1 MDPTQAFLL
10 ECIHKL
16 HQRISALENMVVS
29 LTEHRH
35 DEWGRIFCVGEN
47 GYIRALGSLP
57 TTPPVSQANQS
68 VQLAC
73 LDGLRQA
80 QSASSLGQ

>member
-16 HQRISALENMVVS
+16 HLRISALETMVGN

-47 GYIRALGSLP
+47 GYIRALGSVP
-57 TTPPVSQANQS
+57 ITPVSQANQS
-68 VQLAC
+68 AQLAC
-73 LDGLRQA
+73 LDGQHQG